1 MPPPQAQ
8 PHIRVERP
16 PGQAYALLLIAK
28 EPVNSFDTQL
38 WADLHAALRQLEAD
52 PSVQGVILASGLT
65 RDVFTAGNDLK
76 ELYAPN
82 TSATRYADFWHTQ
95 SRLLIALYRTRLAT
109 CAAIRGACPAGGC
122 CIALCCDHRVM
133 TTNGTMGLNEV
144 ALGIP
149 VPKFWARLMG
159 RVAGEAA
166 AERLVLSGRM
176 VPASQALQLGLVD
189 QVVGDQGDTSSSSS
203 SRQAAVLAAAEQWMQ
218 AAVKLPPAARAA
230 TKTSLRGEFCD
241 AWLQYAETEEAQY
254 GWQAISQPAAVATMA
269 STLKRLSRSKM

>member
-1 MPPPQAQ
+1 MPPPAQ
-8 PHIRVERP
+8 PHVRVERP
-16 PGQAYALLLIAK
+16 PGQSYALLIIAK

-38 WADLHAALRQLEAD
+38 WSDLHAALRQLEAD
-52 PSVQGVILASGLT
+52 PSVTGVILASGLS

-82 TSATRYADFWHTQ
+82 TSAERYADFWRAQ
-95 SRLLIALYRTRLAT
+95 SRLLIGLYRSRLAT

-133 TTNGTMGLNEV
+133 TANGSMGLNEV

-166 AERLVLSGRM
+166 AERLVLSGGM
-176 VPASQALQLGLVD
+176 VAAAEALQLGLVD
-189 QVVGDQGDTSSSSS
+189 QVVDAQGDSS
-203 SRQAAVLAAAEQWMQ
+203 SRQAAVLAAAEAWMRE
-218 AAVKLPPAARAA
+218 AVELPPSARAA
-230 TKTSLRGEFCD
+230 TKTSLRNEFCD

-254 GWQAISQPAAVATMA
+254 GWQAISQPAAVAKMA
-269 STLKRLSRSKM
+269 ATLKRLSRSKL